1 VENPPPEHYAE
12 RAVLIA
18 RYGHLVLKFTPSYLS
33 DSGNHEASW
42 IGGTVAAGI
51 ESELLAL
58 VRAAMGDCGGE
69 SHLWVTDDIKR
80 DPGDGDNLLVIQ
92 RLKCPDCPEQEQ
104 TITLYHPQPTPAEAS
119 NDDPAA
125 ARPVT

>member
-58 VRAAMGDCGGE
+58 VRAAMGDCGGKATCG
-69 SHLWVTDDIKR
+69 SPTTLSATQATVTT
-80 DPGDGDNLLVIQ
+80 
-92 RLKCPDCPEQEQ
+92 CSSSS
-104 TITLYHPQPTPAEAS
+104 A
-119 NDDPAA
+119 
-125 ARPVT
+125 